1 MKTEGQAMTQAKEK
15 RISEEE
21 VKKLYVEYKT
31 PEHVKA
37 HCRAV
42 ADAAVKLADTL
53 NKHGYSLDLDLIR
66 GAGLAHDV
74 ARVSDK
80 HWEIGADALEA
91 LGYNDEADI
100 IRVHMFYS
108 PFNPV
113 DKLNECDMVCLADRL
128 VKEDKYVGLDERI
141 EYILKKA
148 PDIPAIK
155 ANIMARKA
163 ETKMLLEDIADVIGQ
178 TVDSLFSDKEK

>member
-1 MKTEGQAMTQAKEK
+1 MTQAKKK

-21 VKKLYVEYKT
+21 VKKLYMEYST
-31 PEHVKA
+31 PNHVKA

-42 ADAAVKLADTL
+42 AETAVKLAESL
-53 NKHGYSLDLDLIR
+53 NKHGYSLDLSLIK

-74 ARVSDK
+74 ARTSDE
-80 HWEIGADALEA
+80 HWKIGADALEA
-91 LGYNDEADI
+91 LGYKDEADI

-113 DKLNECDMVCLADRL
+113 EKLNECDMVCLADRL

-148 PDIPAIK
+148 PDKPEIV

-163 ETKMLLEDIADVIGQ
+163 ETEELLADIADVIGQ
-178 TVDSLFSDKEK
+178 TVDSLFSDKEI

>member
-1 MKTEGQAMTQAKEK
+1 MTQVKKK
-15 RISEEE
+15 RITKDE
-21 VKKLYVEYKT
+21 VNKLYLEYNT
-31 PEHVKA
+31 PAHVKA

-42 ADAAVKLADTL
+42 AETALKLGETL
-53 NKHGYSLDLDLIR
+53 NKHGYSLDLSLIE

-74 ARVSDK
+74 ARTSDE
-80 HWEIGADALEA
+80 HWKIGADALDS
-91 LGYNDEADI
+91 LGYHDEADI

-141 EYILKKA
+141 KYILNKA
-148 PDIPAIK
+148 PDKPEVV
-155 ANIMARKA
+155 ANILVRKA
-163 ETKMLLEDIADVIGQ
+163 ETEKLLSDIAGVIGQ
-178 TVDSLFSDKEK
+178 TVDSLFSDKEN

>member
-1 MKTEGQAMTQAKEK
+1 MTQKEK
-15 RISEEE
+15 RRITEEE
-21 VKKLYVEYKT
+21 VRRLYAEYAT
-31 PEHVKA
+31 PDHVKA

-42 ADAAVKLADTL
+42 AETAVKLAETL
-53 NKHGYSLDLDLIR
+53 NKHGYSLDLDLIK

-74 ARVSDK
+74 ARTSDE
-80 HWEIGADALEA
+80 HWKIGANALES
-91 LGYNDEADI
+91 LGYKDEADI

-148 PDIPAIK
+148 PDKPEVIS
-155 ANIMARKA
+155 NIMSRKA
-163 ETKMLLEDIADVIGQ
+163 ETEKLLDDIALVIGQ
-178 TVDSLFSDKEK
+178 TVDSLFSNKEN

>member
-1 MKTEGQAMTQAKEK
+1 MTQETRK

-21 VKKLYVEYKT
+21 VNKLYQEYST
-31 PEHVKA
+31 PDHVKA
-37 HCRAV
+37 HCKAV
-42 ADAAVKLADTL
+42 SDTAVKLAQVL
-53 NKHGYSLDLDLIR
+53 NYHGYSLDLALIK

-74 ARVSDK
+74 ARTSEE
-80 HWEIGADALEA
+80 HWRIGADALQSM
-91 LGYNDEADI
+91 GYRDEADI

-108 PFNPV
+108 PFNSV

-148 PDIPAIK
+148 PDKPEIV

-163 ETKMLLEDIADVIGQ
+163 ETEMLLNDIAGVIGQ
-178 TVDSLFSDKEK
+178 TVDSLFSDKEN